1 MSTIQLC
8 ETFESIQGESSYQ
21 GLTCFFIRLAGCNL
35 HCHYCDTPQCFVPGD
50 KTDIATLINAAA
62 ASSSQLIEV
71 TGGEP
76 LMQRGF
82 NELATGL
89 AALPNKRVLVETN
102 GTYDLSVV
110 PQAVTAIVDVKGP
123 SSGHAESFNLANIEK
138 LRPHDEVKFVIG
150 DRVDYDYAVDFMN
163 RHQLVGRCKY
173 VLFSPTH
180 RILPHATIASWIIQ
194 DHLPVRLQVQ
204 LHKLADIP

>member
-1 MSTIQLC
+1 MSTVQLC

-35 HCHYCDTPQCFVPGD
+35 HCHYCDTPQCFVAGD
-50 KTDIATLINAAA
+50 KTQISTLITTAA
-62 ASSSQLIEV
+62 ASPSQLIEV

-82 NELATGL
+82 TQLAEGL

-110 PQAVTAIVDVKGP
+110 PETVTAIVDVKGP
-123 SSGHAESFNLANIEK
+123 SSGHVDSFNVDNIAR

-150 DRVDYDYAVDFMN
+150 DRTDYDYAVDFMN
-163 RHQLVGRCKY
+163 RHHLASRCRY

-180 RILPHATIASWIIQ
+180 RVLTHSTIAGWIIQ

-204 LHKLADIP
+204 LHKLADIQ